1 MFDTRKFGSFIS
13 KLRKEADMTQSALA
27 DQLGVTRQSVSNYER
42 GDSFPDIAILINIA
56 DLFHVTVDTLIR
68 AGEPTEGEAHI
79 LKQAVI
85 GDTEIVSDSIDD
97 IVQLAPFL
105 KPSVLDRLAANFKK
119 DGIDLSHLVS
129 LAEYLGSDTIQD
141 LMDSITINT
150 AEEALLSM
158 LLPFLDTASK
168 AVIFE
173 KILSHEL
180 DWNLIKP
187 LLPHAE
193 YLISQIEA
201 AVMDGALPVETLDI
215 VSAYVNER
223 EE

>member
-1 MFDTRKFGSFIS
+1 MFDTRKFGAYIS

-42 GDSFPDIAILINIA
+42 GDSFPDIAILMIMA
-56 DLFHVTVDTLIR
+56 DIFHVTVDTLIR
-68 AGEPTEGEAHI
+68 SGEPTEGEAHI
-79 LKQAVI
+79 LKQVAT
-85 GDTEIVSDSIDD
+85 GDTEIAADSIDD

-105 KPSVLDRLAANFKK
+105 KPSVLDRLATNFKK
-119 DGIDLSHLVS
+119 DGIDISHLVS
-129 LAEYLGSDTIQD
+129 LAEYLGSDTMQG

-150 AEEALLSM
+150 ADEALLSM

-173 KILSHEL
+173 KILLHEL
-180 DWNLIKP
+180 DWRLIKP

-215 VSAYVNER
+215 ISAYVNER

>member
-1 MFDTRKFGSFIS
+1 MFDTRKFGAYVS

-27 DQLGVTRQSVSNYER
+27 DRIGVTRQSVSSYER
-42 GDSFPDIAILINIA
+42 GDSFPDIAILMTIA
-56 DLFHVTVDTLIR
+56 DIFHVTVDTLIH

-79 LKQAVI
+79 LKQAAK
-85 GDTEIVSDSIDD
+85 GDSDIVADCIDD
-97 IVQLAPFL
+97 VVQLAPFL
-105 KPSVLDRLAANFKK
+105 KPSMLNHLAANLKK

-129 LAEYLGSDTIQD
+129 LAEYLGSDTMQD
-141 LMDSITINT
+141 LIDSITINT
-150 AEEALLSM
+150 ADEALLSM

-173 KILSHEL
+173 KILSREL
-180 DWNLIKP
+180 DWRLIKP

-201 AVMDGALPVETLDI
+201 AVMDGALPPDALSI

>member
-1 MFDTRKFGSFIS
+1 MFDTRKFGAYMST
-13 KLRKEADMTQSALA
+13 LRKEADMTQSALA

-42 GDSFPDIAILINIA
+42 GDSFPDIAILMIMA
-56 DLFHVTVDTLIR
+56 DIFHVTVDTLIH

-79 LKQAVI
+79 LKQAAK
-85 GDTEIVSDSIDD
+85 GDSDITADCIED

-105 KPSVLDRLAANFKK
+105 KPSVLDRLATNLKK
-119 DGIDLSHLVS
+119 DGIDISHLVS
-129 LAEYLGSDTIQD
+129 LAEYLSSDTMQG
-141 LMDSITINT
+141 LMDSVTINT
-150 AEEALLSM
+150 ADEELLSM

-180 DWNLIKP
+180 DWRLIKP

-201 AVMDGALPVETLDI
+201 AVMDGALPSEALAI

>member
-1 MFDTRKFGSFIS
+1 MFDTRKFGAYIS
-13 KLRKEADMTQSALA
+13 KLRKESDMTQSALA

-42 GDSFPDIAILINIA
+42 GDSFPDIAILMIMA
-56 DLFHVTVDTLIR
+56 DIFHITVDTLIH
-68 AGEPTEGEAHI
+68 AGEPTESEAHI
-79 LKQAVI
+79 LKQAANGNTDI
-85 GDTEIVSDSIDD
+85 AADSIDD

-105 KPSVLDRLAANFKK
+105 KPSVLDRLATNFKK
-119 DGIDLSHLVS
+119 DGIDISHLVA
-129 LAEYLGSDTIQD
+129 LAEYLNGDTMQS
-141 LMDSITINT
+141 LMDSATICT
-150 AEEALLSM
+150 ADEVLLSM

-180 DWNLIKP
+180 DWRLIKP

-201 AVMDGALPVETLDI
+201 AVMEGALPVETLDI
-215 VSAYVNER
+215 VSTYVNER
-223 EE
+223 EA